1 MMYVFDLIWEVS
13 LSLDLVFFIVEIYE
27 EEKNFK
33 VLLKVKLKLVRFL
46 FVIFLIKKKLY
57 RLLVFVVK

>member
-1 MMYVFDLIWEVS
+1 MIYVWEDSVS
-13 LSLDLVFFIVEIYE
+13 LVLVFFIVEIYE
-27 EEKNFK
+27 EEKSYK

-46 FVIFLIKKKLY
+46 FVIFLIKKKFY

>member
-1 MMYVFDLIWEVS
+1 MIYVWEESVS
-13 LSLDLVFFIVEIYE
+13 LVLVFFIVEIYE
-27 EEKNFK
+27 EEKSYK

-46 FVIFLIKKKLY
+46 FVIFLIKKKFY